1 MKKSAILKKLENHI
15 NLIYEN
21 LDNIS
26 TLLEIDLED
35 EVLCEM
41 SEDFKKNVEEAISEN
56 DDTSYN
62 DIVEYINENY

>member
-1 MKKSAILKKLENHI
+1 MKKSAILKKLDHHI

-21 LDNIS
+21 LDYIS

-56 DDTSYN
+56 DTSSYN

>member
-1 MKKSAILKKLENHI
+1 MKKSAILKKLEHHI

-21 LDNIS
+21 LYNIS